1 MNTMRS
7 VRNAECKIIHLK
19 KNSHES
25 EMDENDTGYFTYDDR
40 YPPICVKPP
49 EAQLP
54 DYKEAM
60 EGAVTSYLQ
69 ESYKDGIKHE
79 DTILSNGLA
88 VGEAG
93 VFYFRELNHKR
104 RKIEKCSMDVLQIM
118 DNITASIKKHM
129 EIDIRTSQY
138 QSIFEKHIN
147 HKLFKT
153 KQYRRKLLPALKLF
167 LTEIN
172 MKTKGYTSKLR
183 NVMTEIDAIVENYIQ
198 QSDTKSDEPIEQ

>member
-1 MNTMRS
+1 
-7 VRNAECKIIHLK
+7 
-19 KNSHES
+19 
-25 EMDENDTGYFTYDDR
+25 MDESDNGYFTYDDR

-49 EAQLP
+49 ENQLN
-54 DYKEAM
+54 DYKESM

-69 ESYKDGIKHE
+69 ESYKDGLKHE
-79 DTILSNGLA
+79 DTILPNGLA

-93 VFYFRELNHKR
+93 IFYFRELNHKR

-118 DNITASIKKHM
+118 DRITDSIQKHM
-129 EIDIRTSQY
+129 GFNIKTSEY
-138 QSIFEKHIN
+138 QSVFEKHIN

-153 KQYRRKLLPALKLF
+153 KQYKRKLLPALKLF

-183 NVMTEIDAIVENYIQ
+183 NVMSEIDTIVETYIQ
-198 QSDTKSDEPIEQ
+198 QTESKTHELSSDS